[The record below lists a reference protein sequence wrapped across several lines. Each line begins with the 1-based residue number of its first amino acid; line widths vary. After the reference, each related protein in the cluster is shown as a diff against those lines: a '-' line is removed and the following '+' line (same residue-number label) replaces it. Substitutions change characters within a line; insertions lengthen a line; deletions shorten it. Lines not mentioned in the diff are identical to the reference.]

1 MEEDPRING
10 SVIVILL
17 SVGFEIADKDVS
29 RGAEQTVVKS
39 ASCLAALGII
49 KVLTTLHPAWRY
61 L

>member
-49 KVLTTLHPAWRY
+49 TGLTTLHPAWRY